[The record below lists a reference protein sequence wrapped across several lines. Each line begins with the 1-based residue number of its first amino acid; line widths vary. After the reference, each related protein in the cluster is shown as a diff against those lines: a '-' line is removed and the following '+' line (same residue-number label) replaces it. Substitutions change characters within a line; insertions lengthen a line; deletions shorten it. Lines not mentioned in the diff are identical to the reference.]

1 MKKHVA
7 FEWGE
12 KQEKAFKELKEKLMN
27 APILILPNFDKTF
40 EIECDASGLD
50 IGVVLMQDEKPLMYF
65 SENLSGISLN
75 YPIYDKELFAL
86 VHALQVWQHYLW
98 SREFVI
104 HTDHESL
111 KHLKGQSKL
120 NCRHVKWIEF
130 IETFLY
136 VIKYEQ
142 GKNNVVA
149 DALSRRY
156 NLFTS
161 LSAKILGFEHVKELY
176 RDGTDF
182 GMME

>member
-1 MKKHVA
+1 MHHYL
-7 FEWGE
+7 FC
-12 KQEKAFKELKEKLMN
+12 L
-27 APILILPNFDKTF
+27 ILIKTF
-40 EIECDASGLD
+40 EIQCDASGLG
-50 IGVVLMQDEKPLMYF
+50 IGAILMQDGKPLMYF
-65 SENLSGISLN
+65 SEKLSGASMN
-75 YPIYDKELFAL
+75 YPMIRNCLLLARD
-86 VHALQVWQHYLW
+86 LQVWQHYLW